1 MMGSGVGLGGL
12 AGGLAGGLDG
22 GLEGGSDGGLGGGLA
37 GGSDGGFGDGGSV
50 GVEGEFPVA
59 DEADTFRALQ
69 PDKPLNNVPA
79 ARQRKR
85 NQRRLCATPRRV
97 RTNGVPSPGAAI
109 ANRWPA
115 LKFFLSE
122 EGFGVS
128 AWSGRGPTGL
138 AACEQKYLTSS
149 YVP

>member
-1 MMGSGVGLGGL
+1 MGSGAGPGGLEGGL
-12 AGGLAGGLDG
+12 AGGLAGGFEGGFDG
-22 GLEGGSDGGLGGGLA
+22 GFEGGFE

-69 PDKPLNNVPA
+69 PSKPLNNVPA

-85 NQRRLCATPRRV
+85 NQRRLCATLRRE
-97 RTNGVPSPGAAI
+97 RTHEVPGPGAAI
-109 ANRWPA
+109 ANGWLA

-122 EGFGVS
+122 EGFEVS